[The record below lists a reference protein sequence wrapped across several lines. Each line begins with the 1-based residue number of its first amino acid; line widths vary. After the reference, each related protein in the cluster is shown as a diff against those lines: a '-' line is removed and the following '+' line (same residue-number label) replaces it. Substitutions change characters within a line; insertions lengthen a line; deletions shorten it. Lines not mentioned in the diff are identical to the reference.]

1 MPDPNAAQGAA
12 GITGRFGI
20 RQKALILIG
29 ATMLLSGASSIGVTL
44 HRSEQAAYSDL
55 ETRADIIAALQ
66 ARSAAIPLF
75 DYDFEQVAELVK
87 AAAGD
92 PDYLASF
99 VRDPKGKVVAAVGD
113 LDAVDGFIEVVRE
126 IRGGV
131 GGQSAR
137 IGEYVLRLRTARTD
151 AHLRSQAMV
160 QIGGGVAAL
169 VVVMAILYAIIA
181 SFSGPLEKLT
191 RLVGRLAH
199 GDHGVTVPDTGR
211 GDEIGAMARAVDVLK
226 TKALERER
234 LEAEK
239 IASQAAEAARAS
251 RLTDL
256 AAAFDSRV
264 ELVVVEVSGTAGQMK
279 AWAEGV
285 LDGALAVDRRNST
298 VADAAGRA
306 SRSVS
311 IASAAAE
318 ELTTS
323 IQVIAESVGQSVL
336 VSGQAIGK
344 ADETRRT
351 VESLAEA
358 AHKIGEVTDLINQI
372 AGQTNLLAL
381 NATIEAARA
390 GEAGKGFAVVAAE
403 VKNLANQTAR
413 ATEEIA
419 GQIRAIQSVTQETV
433 AAMQQ
438 ISAAITDLNDR
449 SGQIS
454 AAISEQLGATTEI
467 AVQVSGAA
475 EGAETVA
482 LTIQEA
488 AGASHEVSTAARETV
503 QLAAKLQER
512 FSALR
517 SEVRQ
522 FLDSVKAA

>member
-1 MPDPNAAQGAA
+1 MPDPNAAPEAA
-12 GITGRFGI
+12 GITGRYGI

-29 ATMLLSGASSIGVTL
+29 ATMLLSGALSIGVTL
-44 HRSEQAAYSDL
+44 HRSGQAAYSDL
-55 ETRADIIAALQ
+55 GTRADIIAALQ

-75 DYDFEQVAELVK
+75 DLDFEQVAELVK

-113 LDAVDGFIEVVRE
+113 PGSTEGFIEVVRE
-126 IRGGV
+126 IRGGA

-137 IGEYVLRLRTARTD
+137 IGEYVLRLKTARTD

-169 VVVMAILYAIIA
+169 LVVMAILYAIIA

-191 RLVGRLAH
+191 RLVGRLAC

-226 TKALERER
+226 AKALERER

-239 IASQAAEAARAS
+239 IESRAAEAARAR

-256 AAAFDSRV
+256 AAAFDSSV

-279 AWAEGV
+279 AGAEGV

-298 VADAAGRA
+298 VAAAAGRA

-311 IASAAAE
+311 IASGAAE

-390 GEAGKGFAVVAAE
+390 GEAGKGFAIVASE
-403 VKNLANQTAR
+403 VKNLASQTAK

-419 GQIRAIQSVTQETV
+419 SQISSVQGATGQAVAAIQDIAATIAAVSDASTAIASAVEQQRAATDEIARNVEQAARGTQEV
-433 AAMQQ
+433 
-438 ISAAITDLNDR
+438 SAN
-449 SGQIS
+449 
-454 AAISEQLGATTEI
+454 I
-467 AVQVSGAA
+467 AGVS
-475 EGAETVA
+475 
-482 LTIQEA
+482 EA
-488 AGASHEVSTAARETV
+488 AHEASRAASQVLSEAGQLSKQSESLNREVGTFMH
-503 QLAAKLQER
+503 K
-512 FSALR
+512 
-517 SEVRQ
+517 VR
-522 FLDSVKAA
+522 AG